1 MTFLLSFLS
10 ISILVYGMTPFRKIS
25 TQGLLRSTTLSINR
39 FVHGQKTLLRASSS
53 FTYRDLPDE
62 TLFIID
68 GTSMLYTAHF
78 SRENLADWRDAYLT
92 PELSADLIKE
102 WSLLTLAEEVTRE
115 TMVKTTSN
123 TDEWEMDDDIEERI
137 TPILYVNNNDD
148 DDTGDTSDKL
158 PVVHCGALT
167 TMMLQF
173 ARFVR
178 DVKPRYVAVA
188 FDVNGHTFRNEL
200 YPPYKQHRSAT
211 PTYLLPLLNLA
222 PPLLSSM
229 GCRCY
234 MQQGYEADD
243 VMATL
248 SKWARER
255 YVATILT
262 LSQTQTKS
270 LTQSRRNNPTITS
283 SF

>member
-1 MTFLLSFLS
+1 MIPL
-10 ISILVYGMTPFRKIS
+10 RKIS
-25 TQGLLRSTTLSINR
+25 VQGLLRTVRRI
-39 FVHGQKTLLRASSS
+39 VHGPKTVQRVSFSS

-68 GTSMLYTAHF
+68 GTSMLYTSHY
-78 SRENLADWRDAYLT
+78 SRENMAEWRDAYLT
-92 PELSADLIKE
+92 PALSATLINE
-102 WSLLTLAEEVTRE
+102 WSLLSLTEEVS
-115 TMVKTTSN
+115 VD
-123 TDEWEMDDDIEERI
+123 TDKWESDEDERI
-137 TPILYVNNNDD
+137 VPILYVDNHDEDVDD
-148 DDTGDTSDKL
+148 DGDTAEKV

-167 TMMLQF
+167 TMLLQF

-188 FDVNGHTFRNEL
+188 FDVNGHTFRNDM
-200 YPPYKQHRSAT
+200 YPAYKQHRSAT
-211 PTYLLPLLNLA
+211 PTYLLPLLQLA

-255 YVATILT
+255 
-262 LSQTQTKS
+262 
-270 LTQSRRNNPTITS
+270 
-283 SF
+283 

>member
-1 MTFLLSFLS
+1 MSSLLTLLCVF
-10 ISILVYGMTPFRKIS
+10 ILMICMLPFRKIS
-25 TQGLLRSTTLSINR
+25 THGLLRTGCRI
-39 FVHGQKTLLRASSS
+39 VHGQKTILRAFSS
-53 FTYRDLPDE
+53 FTHRDLPDE

-68 GTSMLYTAHF
+68 GTSMLYTSHF
-78 SRENLADWRDAYLT
+78 SRENMADWRDAYLT
-92 PELSADLIKE
+92 PELSANLIQE
-102 WSLLTLAEEVTRE
+102 WSLLALSEEVE
-115 TMVKTTSN
+115 
-123 TDEWEMDDDIEERI
+123 TDEWESDEERI
-137 TPILYVNNNDD
+137 VPILYVNKHDD
-148 DDTGDTSDKL
+148 DVDDDRDAVAKV

-188 FDVNGHTFRNEL
+188 FDVNGHTFRNDL

-255 YVATILT
+255 WVGCRNPFFV
-262 LSQTQTKS
+262 QS
-270 LTQSRRNNPTITS
+270 LP
-283 SF
+283 

>member
-1 MTFLLSFLS
+1 MIPL
-10 ISILVYGMTPFRKIS
+10 RKIS
-25 TQGLLRSTTLSINR
+25 VQGLLRTAR
-39 FVHGQKTLLRASSS
+39 RMVHGPKTVQRVFSSS

-68 GTSMLYTAHF
+68 GTSMLYTSHY
-78 SRENLADWRDAYLT
+78 SRENMAEWRDAYLT
-92 PELSADLIKE
+92 PALSATLIKE
-102 WSLLTLAEEVTRE
+102 WSLLSLTEEITEE
-115 TMVKTTSN
+115 TDNWES
-123 TDEWEMDDDIEERI
+123 DEDERI
-137 TPILYVNNNDD
+137 VPILYVDNHDEDVDD
-148 DDTGDTSDKL
+148 DGDTAEKV

-167 TMMLQF
+167 TMLLQF

-188 FDVNGHTFRNEL
+188 FDVNGHTFRNDM
-200 YPPYKQHRSAT
+200 YPAYKQHRSAT
-211 PTYLLPLLNLA
+211 PTYLLPLLQLA

-255 YVATILT
+255 
-262 LSQTQTKS
+262 
-270 LTQSRRNNPTITS
+270 
-283 SF
+283 